1 MDVEG
6 ETLGVQLAISHKQ
19 SKTYKSADLLFQAH
33 LTFSALIKQNAQYMD
48 SMMTN
53 FNLYLTFLYL

>member
-6 ETLGVQLAISHKQ
+6 ETLGVQLAVSHKQ

-33 LTFSALIKQNAQYMD
+33 LTLGV
-48 SMMTN
+48 
-53 FNLYLTFLYL
+53 